1 MLQKITRSLLRN
13 SRTFRMM
20 PSLATRIHY
29 KFSEDSHPDFQ
40 ATKKAPISESTI
52 KEKQDEIDKVYLREK
67 KQIVKGNKVVLFMKG
82 TPAAPM
88 CGYSNYAVQVL
99 QFYKVNEYHSVDVL
113 ADAVIRE
120 EVKKYSNWPT
130 FP

>member
-1 MLQKITRSLLRN
+1 
-13 SRTFRMM
+13 
-20 PSLATRIHY
+20 
-29 KFSEDSHPDFQ
+29 
-40 ATKKAPISESTI
+40 
-52 KEKQDEIDKVYLREK
+52 
-67 KQIVKGNKVVLFMKG
+67 MKG